1 MKKVL
6 LSILCVGVATLANAQ
21 KSEVSDAKKEW
32 NIFQITANSKEPL
45 DKKLTALQTG
55 IKHTD
60 LAIANEKS
68 KEMPDAWSYRALFA
82 SSIATLDT
90 VNAENSIAHQKI
102 AEDAITK
109 AKALDTKGDEK
120 ENLAMAEINVV
131 NAVKTRAFT
140 AYNKKDYA
148 GALKYFNE
156 ATVKNPNDTAMYLN
170 AGIMARLGKNYP
182 EVIKNFKK
190 VISLNS
196 PNSKDLYNEIINL
209 SLAELKDTVGGMALL
224 KEASAKFPDDEN
236 FTQIETQMYLS
247 KGDVNKSVEMLDKLV
262 AKNPN
267 NANYQYLRGDIYY
280 QQAVEIQNKKNKL
293 DSKKVKEA
301 AALNTQITALLD
313 KALPYYIKSS
323 ELDPKYAPALEAQK
337 RVYAFKN
344 DTVKYDAAKK
354 KLDAL
359 TPQ

>member
-6 LSILCVGVATLANAQ
+6 LSILCVGVATLAHAQ

-32 NIFQITANSKEPL
+32 NLFQITANSKSPL
-45 DKKLTALQTG
+45 DKKLEALQTG

-68 KEMPDAWSYRALFA
+68 KNMPDAWSYRALFA
-82 SSIATLDT
+82 SSVATLDT
-90 VNAENSIAHQKI
+90 LNAQNSVANQKI
-102 AEDAITK
+102 AEDAIAK
-109 AKALDTKGDEK
+109 AKTLDTKGEEK
-120 ENLAMAEINVV
+120 ENIAMAETNVT
-131 NAVKTRAFT
+131 NAVKQRAFS

-156 ATVKNPNDTAMYLN
+156 ATVRNPNDTAMYLN
-170 AGIMARLGKNYP
+170 AGIMARLDKNYP
-182 EVIKNFKK
+182 EVVKNFKK

-262 AKNPN
+262 AKNPK

-280 QQAVEIQNKKNKL
+280 QQAIEIQNKKTKL

-301 AALNTQITALLD
+301 AALNVQITALLD
-313 KALPYYIKSS
+313 KALPYYIKSA

-344 DTVKYDAAKK
+344 DTANYDIAKK
-354 KLDAL
+354 KLEAL